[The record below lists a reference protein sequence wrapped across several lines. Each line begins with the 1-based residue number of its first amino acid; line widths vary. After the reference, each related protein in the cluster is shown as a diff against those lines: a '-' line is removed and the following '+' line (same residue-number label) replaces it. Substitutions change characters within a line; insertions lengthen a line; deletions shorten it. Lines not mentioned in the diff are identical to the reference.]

1 MPAYKTPSGLSCTAD
16 EALSGGRL
24 KPGYSEI
31 ALDGE
36 YLHFGSTLMRDS
48 APASR
53 SSVFLTDTPATEAQ
67 ALADSIANLNAW
79 RAARGSNTRVTD
91 SEARSLA
98 LGQQI
103 ARDHAAKTA
112 ANNATIGQMLA
123 DQEAAYQ
130 ATKPALNAWRNGK
143 AFRDAA
149 RRHRY
154 GS

>member
-1 MPAYKTPSGLSCTAD
+1 MPTYKTPSGLSCTAD
-16 EALSGGRL
+16 EAMSGGRL

-53 SSVFLTDTPATEAQ
+53 SSVFLTDTPKTEAQ

-79 RAARGSNTRVTD
+79 RGAMGRGRV
-91 SEARSLA
+91 SPAEERSLA
-98 LGQQI
+98 LGRQI
-103 ARDHAAKTA
+103 AADHAAKTA
-112 ANNATIGQMLA
+112 ANNAAVDRMLA

-130 ATKPALNAWRNGK
+130 ATKPALNAWRNGE